1 MRTLHSKSELMA
13 TLFVLSLLL
22 VPTISW
28 AGMGAPATL
37 SGIITESGSGDPL
50 ENVTVAVS
58 DIDQAGWGWPV
69 AEATTDPSGHFSV
82 DVPMDPG
89 QTRSLIVEAAG
100 PSHAP
105 GRYDGVSETGCF
117 FDCGGDSGSFNVSE
131 GGEVSEL
138 DFSLEPGG
146 AISGTVVA
154 SNTGAPIENA
164 IVEPRRSEDGHG
176 ISQHFS
182 ALTDTDGNYQSPLA
196 LAPGEYHF
204 LAGPGS
210 TDNYVVKA
218 WQDYS
223 CQHSRCP
230 ILLTDT
236 VELTGGTVVSDIDFD
251 LRPGASISGDL
262 LPDDI
267 VRTVRL
273 YDAAGL
279 LLDDVLFLP
288 FDLPA
293 SQWSFDGLAG
303 GSYYIELAAQHSEP
317 YVRLLHNSLICPFGN
332 CKRTSGEPVIVS
344 PGASKALDE
353 MTLEKGGQIGGKIV
367 DAATGEA
374 PPVDGQGLVGLY
386 EIINASGEVLG
397 GGSINEQD
405 GDVVLSPRLGVPPGD
420 YYVRTFN
427 IGVGSGIGYDQP
439 GFVDRATITGYT
451 DAVYPDIPCAGNDCN
466 LDAATAVTVVSG
478 EITDITIE
486 VSSGSNIT
494 GSIVD
499 DETEE
504 PISAAIVKLVDADNR
519 QLAATSTGVDG
530 NFVFGGFPAGT
541 YYLRTSMSG
550 QLGSIHYGFRNAY
563 FDRVHGADQLCSEQ
577 LCDPAAGTPLT
588 LDGSND
594 VGPLELRVER
604 GPVIRGIV
612 IDAQT
617 GLKIHSGHVEVFDEE
632 NDFVG
637 RYAIPP
643 QSAIFQTSAL
653 NSGDYT
659 LVPVVSPAFS
669 DATIY
674 HTALPQTTAETRQQP
689 SRHLVITID
698 SEDVDVDLYVMDD
711 GINLLFSDRFETD

>member
-1 MRTLHSKSELMA
+1 MRTPHSKSELVA
-13 TLFVLSLLL
+13 TLFIISLLL
-22 VPTISW
+22 APTLSW
-28 AGMGAPATL
+28 AGTGDSATL
-37 SGIITESGSGDPL
+37 SGTITESGSGDPL

-58 DIDQAGWGWPV
+58 DINQAGWGWPV

-105 GRYDGVSETGCF
+105 GRYDGVSATGCF
-117 FDCGGDSGSFNVSE
+117 FDCGGDSGAFNVSE
-131 GGEVSEL
+131 GGEISDL

-146 AISGTVVA
+146 TISGTVVA
-154 SNTGAPIENA
+154 SNTGAPLENA
-164 IVEPRRSEDGHG
+164 VVEPRRSEDGHG

-182 ALTDTDGNYQSPLA
+182 ALTDADGNYQLPLA

-204 LAGPGS
+204 LARPGP

-218 WQDYS
+218 WQHYS

-236 VELTGGTVVSDIDFD
+236 VELTAGTVVSGIDFA

-267 VRTVRL
+267 IRTVRL
-273 YDAAGL
+273 HDAAGL
-279 LLDDVLFLP
+279 LLDEVFFFP
-288 FDLPA
+288 FDFPV
-293 SQWSFDGLAG
+293 SHWSFDGLAG
-303 GSYYIELAAQHSEP
+303 GSYYIELAAQPTEP
-317 YVRLLHNSLICPFGN
+317 YVRQLHNSRICPFGE
-332 CKRTSGEPVIVS
+332 CKRASGEPVIVS
-344 PGASKALDE
+344 PGTSKILDE
-353 MTLEKGGQIGGKIV
+353 MTLEKGGQIGGNIV
-367 DAATGEA
+367 DAATGQA
-374 PPVDGQGLVGLY
+374 PPVDGQGLIGIY
-386 EIINASGEVLG
+386 EIIDASGEVFG

-420 YYVRTFN
+420 YFVRTFS
-427 IGVGSGIGYDQP
+427 GGAGSGIGYDQP
-439 GFVDRATITGYT
+439 GFMDRATITGYT
-451 DAVYPDIPCAGNDCN
+451 DAVYPNIACAGEDCN
-466 LDAATAVTVVSG
+466 LDAATAITVTGDAV
-478 EITDITIE
+478 TDITIE

-504 PISAAIVKLVDADNR
+504 PISAAIVKLIDADNR
-519 QLAATSTGVDG
+519 QLAATSTDNDG

-541 YYLRTSMSG
+541 YFLRTSMSG

-563 FDRVHGADQLCSEQ
+563 FDRVHGADELCSEQ
-577 LCDPAAGTPLT
+577 LCDPTAGTPLT

-612 IDAQT
+612 IDTQT
-617 GLKIHSGHVEVFDEE
+617 GLKIHSGHVELFDEE
-632 NDFVG
+632 NNFVG

-653 NSGDYT
+653 SSGDYT

-674 HTALPQTTAETRQQP
+674 QTALPQTTAQARQQT
-689 SRHLVITID
+689 SRHLVVTID
-698 SEDVDVDLYVMDD
+698 SEDVDVDLYVVDD
-711 GINLLFSDRFETD
+711 GINLLFDDRFETD